1 MRLVIE
7 RVRSEDGTEV
17 PVGELGRTMA
27 DDLTSRP

>member
-7 RVRSEDGTEV
+7 RVRSEDSTEV
-17 PVGELGRTMA
+17 PVGGLCLTTA